1 MSLKELIPVE
11 VFLLIS
17 VIIYSTWIIWLPEM
31 IFRSTNKEK
40 FAFIILVILGYV
52 MIVDYLQLILHT
64 LFLVASVI
72 MFFYFKKIK
81 QWEKLWEFWLVNFEK
96 IFDLFLYICV
106 GISCLCFIFF
116 IKKYLDIS

>member
-96 IFDLFLYICV
+96 ILTFFYIYVLVYCVYALYFLLKNI
-106 GISCLCFIFF
+106 
-116 IKKYLDIS
+116 